1 MTDSERAR
9 TTLLREVDVT
19 DFSQIKKGDLFF
31 SSNSKG
37 NLYKATQDGKN
48 LPDTKELGT
57 IECVL
62 VGNTECNFTECDF
75 DRDIKNS
82 LIKPEV
88 SKINSDSMTE

>member
-1 MTDSERAR
+1 MVDNERAK
-9 TTLLREVDVT
+9 TTLLREIDVT

-62 VGNTECNFTECDF
+62 VGNTECNFDEI
-75 DRDIKNS
+75 IKNS
-82 LIKPEV
+82 LTKPEV
-88 SKINSDSMTE
+88 AKINRDNRNEKYS